1 MLGSNDARRTRFS
14 SLDAKPTGMRVN
26 CEGCAGC
33 CVDWRALSATPD
45 DHERVG
51 PERPLDDVY
60 NLVPLT
66 RDEVRDFVAAGFGD
80 ALTPRLWEHEPD
92 DAKPERSVTID
103 GFDVAAIA
111 GRPAFFVGLRKP
123 PKPVAPVGVDD
134 AHWLPACAFL
144 DPETLQCRI
153 HDDDLYPD
161 ECATYPGRN
170 LLMAVESVCE
180 RVEAEFGAPGDRLV
194 DASVPEDAEPLF
206 GPQALGGKVFAH
218 PEPDALAGRVARV
231 AAGEQTAADRAEFV
245 GTAAAASPGQLERND
260 DAFEKYR
267 QRALDADSWV
277 GQAIADWEARAAA
290 AAATADDATGD
301 TSDDAAAD
309 GATENV
315 DPGLGAVVEE
325 ASGAPETP
333 GWD

>member
-1 MLGSNDARRTRFS
+1 
-14 SLDAKPTGMRVN
+14 MRVN

-66 RDEVRDFVAAGFGD
+66 RDEVRDFVNAGFGD
-80 ALTPRLWEHEPD
+80 ALTPRLWERDPASENESD
-92 DAKPERSVTID
+92 DAASGRTVDVD

-123 PKPVAPVGVDD
+123 PKPVAPVGTDEST
-134 AHWLPACAFL
+134 WLPTCAFL
-144 DPETLQCRI
+144 DPESLQCRI
-153 HDDDLYPD
+153 HGDDLYPD

-170 LLMAVESVCE
+170 LLMDVESVCE
-180 RVEAEFGAPGDRLV
+180 RVEREFGEPGERLV
-194 DASVPEDAEPLF
+194 EKSVPEDAAPLF

-218 PEPDALAGRVARV
+218 PEPDALDGRVDRL
-231 AAGEQTAADRAEFV
+231 AAGEPTDDDRAEFV
-245 GTAAAASPGQLERND
+245 GTAAAASPGMLDRND
-260 DAFEKYR
+260 DAYERYR
-267 QRALDADSWV
+267 ARALDADSWV
-277 GQAIADWEARAAA
+277 GAAIDDWQAR
-290 AAATADDATGD
+290 
-301 TSDDAAAD
+301 AD
-309 GATENV
+309 GADATNAE
-315 DPGLGAVVEE
+315 DDAEPALGERVEE
-325 ASGAPETP
+325 ARGAPETP

>member
-1 MLGSNDARRTRFS
+1 
-14 SLDAKPTGMRVN
+14 MRVN

-66 RDEVRDFVAAGFGD
+66 RDEVRDFVNAGFGD
-80 ALTPRLWEHEPD
+80 ALTPRLWERDPESDGEGAGD
-92 DAKPERSVTID
+92 DGASGRSVEVD

-123 PKPVAPVGVDD
+123 PKPVAPVGADE
-134 AHWLPACAFL
+134 ASWLPTCAFL

-180 RVEAEFGAPGDRLV
+180 RVEREFGAPGDRLV
-194 DASVPEDAEPLF
+194 EDSVPEDAEPLF

-218 PEPDALAGRVARV
+218 PDPDALADRVYRI
-231 AAGEQTAADRAEFV
+231 AAGEATADDRAEFV
-245 GTAAAASPGQLERND
+245 GTAAAASPGMLARND
-260 DAFEKYR
+260 DAYERYR
-267 QRALDADSWV
+267 DRALDADSWV
-277 GQAIADWEARAAA
+277 GAAIDDWEARAAN
-290 AAATADDATGD
+290 ATAG
-301 TSDDAAAD
+301 SDAAGDDPTAN
-309 GATENV
+309 A
-315 DPGLGAVVEE
+315 DPGLGERVEE
-325 ASGAPETP
+325 DRDAPETP
-333 GWD
+333 GWE